1 MSRRQ
6 PFLTDSLLAAVL
18 AILTAPD
25 VVARHGSESPA
36 AIALHVALWVPIAFR
51 RQAPELVFGVTA
63 GIAFVQW
70 LVSVPVAADAA
81 LLIALYT
88 VAAHRRLDRA
98 LAAAAVLE
106 FGVALAVLRWGSG
119 PSTLRL
125 FLLLTGMVLAALLLG
140 VTQRSRRAYLA
151 QLVDRAERLERE
163 RDQQAQ
169 LATAAERTR
178 IAREMHDIVAHSLS
192 VMITL
197 ADGAALTD
205 QPDQARGALHHISR
219 TGRDALA
226 DTRRVLGVLCTAGRW
241 ASKSPCS
248 PGRAGTVNEACKP
261 SRS

>member
-1 MSRRQ
+1 MDQQTSRVGRQASRLRAMSRRQ
-6 PFLTDSLLAAVL
+6 PFLTDCLLAAVL
-18 AILTAPD
+18 AVLTAPD
-25 VVARHGSESPA
+25 VVRHASESAA
-36 AIALHVALWVPIAFR
+36 AIVLHVALWVPIAFR

-106 FGVALAVLRWGSG
+106 FGVMLAVLRWGNG

-140 VTQRSRRAYLA
+140 VTQRSRRAYLT

-163 RDQQAQ
+163 RDQQA
-169 LATAAERTR
+169 
-178 IAREMHDIVAHSLS
+178 
-192 VMITL
+192 
-197 ADGAALTD
+197 
-205 QPDQARGALHHISR
+205 
-219 TGRDALA
+219 
-226 DTRRVLGVLCTAGRW
+226 
-241 ASKSPCS
+241 
-248 PGRAGTVNEACKP
+248 
-261 SRS
+261 